1 MAASGS
7 SGEISKL
14 PPSQPWCLG
23 ICFTSRDSLLSPKA
37 LQLGTAYALRRMG
50 FSAPLSLER
59 KQPIAREASIHVMS
73 VMSVLL
79 SDYEFFEIYLILC
92 FEYSPFIWRILLGN
106 LYFPPPPFL
115 SCHSPWMV
123 VQRGGWWDGFDPH
136 AHCGAEDQVSADV
149 SPGARPQWKVLGIR
163 LESRS

>member
-37 LQLGTAYALRRMG
+37 LQLGSAYALRRMG
-50 FSAPLSLER
+50 FSAPLSFER
-59 KQPIAREASIHVMS
+59 KQPIAREASFHVMS

-79 SDYEFFEIYLILC
+79 SDYEFFKIYLILS
-92 FEYSPFIWRILLGN
+92 FEHSPFIWRILLGN
-106 LYFPPPPFL
+106 LYFSPPPFSL
-115 SCHSPWMV
+115 LPQSV
-123 VQRGGWWDGFDPH
+123 DGGAKGWLVGW
-136 AHCGAEDQVSADV
+136 V
-149 SPGARPQWKVLGIR
+149 
-163 LESRS
+163 

>member
-23 ICFTSRDSLLSPKA
+23 TCFTSRDSLLSPKA
-37 LQLGTAYALRRMG
+37 LQLGSAYALRRMG
-50 FSAPLSLER
+50 FSAPLSFER

-79 SDYEFFEIYLILC
+79 SDYEFFEIYLILSI
-92 FEYSPFIWRILLGN
+92 EYSPFIWRILLGN
-106 LYFPPPPFL
+106 LYFSPPPFL

-123 VQRGGWWDGFDPH
+123 VQRGGWWDGFDLR
-136 AHCGAEDQVSADV
+136 AHFGATSAK
-149 SPGARPQWKVLGIR
+149 P
-163 LESRS
+163 

>member
-1 MAASGS
+1 MPKVAEEAEDQMVTIRLGFAWVFGHMLYFSGFVAFAKGAATGH
-7 SGEISKL
+7 
-14 PPSQPWCLG
+14 C
-23 ICFTSRDSLLSPKA
+23 IC
-37 LQLGTAYALRRMG
+37 
-50 FSAPLSLER
+50 SAPNGIFRSAFFR

-106 LYFPPPPFL
+106 LYFSPPPFL

-136 AHCGAEDQVSADV
+136 ARVRDV
-149 SPGARPQWKVLGIR
+149 LR
-163 LESRS
+163 